1 MFLLAEF
8 VILDAAVPAWAWV
21 GLVALA
27 WLFVVSAAAGMT
39 LWLLARRQ
47 ASRAMKRSLIMVV
60 LLGVVLLV
68 AVVATIVRELQDG
81 IVTALAPRLDQR
93 DAASGVEG
101 EFPDDESIL
110 ALFEEGAPAYS
121 AEEAEAWVDE
131 LVPLVEEFAER
142 RFRVKPDVR
151 VGDRGALIDALT
163 RNLYAQLRRQMPYAD
178 EDEVW
183 SLVGWQASIL
193 APAMLGVYDQ
203 EQRVVHLA
211 PTNVDPVM
219 RFAEVDP
226 RHLEP
231 IVKIIIAHEL
241 THALQDQQ
249 VDLRARLLNLEDPQ
263 EVEAFSATIEGH
275 AVFIA
280 DRVGER
286 LGLDAGRLELAR
298 LLSAGALGAES
309 SPSFIRMVELV
320 FERRYLGGRDF
331 ITYHFAQGGSDRVW
345 EILARPPRRM
355 STILTPASYGRPR
368 RGPGDYASVLRGLES
383 YFGDQPWTV
392 TSETAYFEHP
402 VPDYQAVSPE
412 DLLDYATFVE
422 DIRVLKLRD
431 PKTGSDAVVT
441 LFVLAGSE
449 FTPRLAEMREAW
461 MRRAVEDRQHSRVTK
476 VWGVV
481 IGDLRGIDAPVA
493 RVVSYRQMMRD
504 GANRTYQYK
513 MALIGRDNLLV
524 EVTASRM
531 DLPDSSIIKLAEE
544 AFRRCREIEVE
555 RNSPAAG
562 KTRHDPVDPPLPS
575 RQH

>member
-1 MFLLAEF
+1 MFLLAEV
-8 VILDAAVPAWAWV
+8 VILDAVVPAWAWV

-27 WLFVVSAAAGMT
+27 WLFVVSAAAGVT
-39 LWLLARRQ
+39 LWLLARQQ
-47 ASRAMKRSLIMVV
+47 ASRAMRRSLIMVV

-68 AVVATIVRELQDG
+68 VVVATLVRELQYG
-81 IVTALAPRLDQR
+81 IVTALAQR

-101 EFPDDESIL
+101 EFPDDEAIL
-110 ALFEEGAPAYS
+110 ALFEEGAPAYG

-151 VGDRGALIDALT
+151 VGDRGALTDALT

-178 EDEVW
+178 ENEVW

-211 PTNVDPVM
+211 PTNVNPIM

-249 VDLRARLLNLEDPQ
+249 VDLRARLWNLEDPQ

-275 AVFIA
+275 AVFVA

-309 SPSFIRMVELV
+309 APSFIRMGELV

-331 ITYHFAQGGSDRVW
+331 ITYHFARGGSDRLW

-383 YFGDQPWTV
+383 YFGDPRWTV

-402 VPDYQAVSPE
+402 VPDHQRVSPE

-422 DIRVLKLRD
+422 DIRVLKLADRD
-431 PKTGSDAVVT
+431 TGSDAVVT

-449 FTPRLAEMREAW
+449 FTPRLAEIREGW
-461 MRRAVEDRQHSRVTK
+461 MRRAVEDRQHSRLAK

-544 AFRRCREIEVE
+544 AFRRCREIEAE
-555 RNSPAAG
+555 RNSGAADE
-562 KTRHDPVDPPLPS
+562 TRHEPVDPPSLS
-575 RQH
+575 R